1 MRKNIFKVI
10 VAMLALS
17 LVLVACSNNSDTKD
31 DKKSK
36 KEETSKSKDMDK
48 KDDVMMTKDDSSLP
62 ADKIMSSNSKTI
74 VEIAS
79 GNPDASTL
87 VDLVVKAGLANT
99 LSSEGPFTVFAPTNA
114 AFAKVPKATLDAL
127 AANPDALKQV
137 LTYHVAATKAL
148 SSDLSDGQVITM
160 VEGSTLTVGIKDGN
174 VTLTTDTGQVVNVTL
189 VNVNASNGVIHF
201 IDTVMIPKDLKL

>member
-148 SSDLSDGQVITM
+148 SSDLSDGQVISM

-189 VNVNASNGVIHF
+189 VNVNASNGVIHL

>member
-87 VDLVVKAGLANT
+87 LDLVVKAGLANT

-189 VNVNASNGVIHF
+189 VNVNASNGVIHL

>member
-189 VNVNASNGVIHF
+189 VNVNASNGVIHL
-201 IDTVMIPKDLKL
+201 IDTVMMPKDLKL

>member
-189 VNVNASNGVIHF
+189 VNVNASNGVIHL

>member
-1 MRKNIFKVI
+1 
-10 VAMLALS
+10 
-17 LVLVACSNNSDTKD
+17 
-31 DKKSK
+31 
-36 KEETSKSKDMDK
+36 
-48 KDDVMMTKDDSSLP
+48 
-62 ADKIMSSNSKTI
+62 MSSNSKTI

-189 VNVNASNGVIHF
+189 VNVNASNGVIHL

>member
-137 LTYHVAATKAL
+137 LTYHVVATKAL

-189 VNVNASNGVIHF
+189 VNVNASNGVIHL

>member
-137 LTYHVAATKAL
+137 LTYHVAETKAL

-189 VNVNASNGVIHF
+189 VNVNASNGVIHL

>member
-189 VNVNASNGVIHF
+189 VNVNASNGVIHL
-201 IDTVMIPKDLKL
+201 IDTVMIQKDLKL

>member
-1 MRKNIFKVI
+1 
-10 VAMLALS
+10 MLALS

-189 VNVNASNGVIHF
+189 VNVNASNGVIHL